1 MLPVVP
7 AVAFALINAERYYV
21 PQSAITYASLKTSSK
36 HEGYTIATASIGN
49 VSVENVL
56 IFSSKDLK
64 DLVRFDFS
72 AMDGWFEEDEP
83 IYVHPKDPYK
93 RVDIRRSSRHI
104 KVAIEGVTVAETTGP
119 TLLFETSLRTR
130 YYLPATCVS
139 DLFLLLHILREMLER
154 L

>member
-1 MLPVVP
+1 M
-7 AVAFALINAERYYV
+7 
-21 PQSAITYASLKTSSK
+21 KTTSQ
-36 HEGYTIATASIGN
+36 HDGYKIVTASIGH

-56 IFSSKDLK
+56 VFETKDLK
-64 DLVRFDFS
+64 DLVRFEFS
-72 AMDGWFEEDEP
+72 AMDSWFEEDEQ

-104 KVAIEGVTVAETTGP
+104 KVVVDGVTVAETSAP

-139 DLFLLLHILREMLER
+139 GPFALP
-154 L
+154 